1 MHGLKAQKR
10 LAQGKRSDT
19 LGYEFA
25 TALTPCKVGRSKSE
39 YLTRPIF
46 VCNVLKM
53 W

>member
-25 TALTPCKVGRSKSE
+25 TALTPCKGKSIL
-39 YLTRPIF
+39 YRIKIRLLPLQGVT
-46 VCNVLKM
+46 N
-53 W
+53 